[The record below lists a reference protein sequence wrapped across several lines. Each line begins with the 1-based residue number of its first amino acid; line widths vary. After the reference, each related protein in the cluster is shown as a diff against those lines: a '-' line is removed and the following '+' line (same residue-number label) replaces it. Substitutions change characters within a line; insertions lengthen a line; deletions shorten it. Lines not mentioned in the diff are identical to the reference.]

1 MVRTLSA
8 HFGATIVAMLVFL
21 ATPGTAKAENLAVDC
36 GAGQNINTVLG
47 TFANRNVVNNL
58 TISGGPA
65 PVRAYI
71 EELLRDVLDGKI
83 EPGQVFDQTV
93 GLDGV
98 PAGYRSLKA

>member
-1 MVRTLSA
+1 LKALVKSVTTFERGLKHGVTKCAGWYPDCITRGRTEHEVMPASE
-8 HFGATIVAMLVFL
+8 
-21 ATPGTAKAENLAVDC
+21 TAWY
-36 GAGQNINTVLG
+36 
-47 TFANRNVVNNL
+47 NNL

-98 PAGYRSLKA
+98 PAGYRSMKA